1 MKKVLTLATIA
12 ALVFGSCTSEEVINP
27 TVAPEEQAIGFGT
40 FLDRAPQAAQS
51 GLSIKPLGAVLDLP
65 GLKTSG
71 FTALAYNTGGDDW
84 SAYTQPATPNFMDDV
99 PVTWNAG
106 SSVWEYTPI
115 KFWPT
120 HGSGAW
126 GKVSFFGYATVT
138 GASAAGQAGGNPI
151 IGFTAQSAAAAQVDL
166 VADADIDVTKETAAG
181 KVNFAFNH
189 ILSRIGFSAKLAGAY
204 PSATVTVTS
213 LKVYYKNGEVVS
225 KGTYTFSATDNKA
238 AANWSLGSIYFTEVG
253 SGSGD
258 EVTTADVK
266 LTTDKQNINAAD
278 RYLMLIPQSGIAA
291 GDMYVELK
299 YTVATDNA
307 PLSTVTKT
315 VDVPAAPGSGDAWL
329 PGKAYT
335 YNFTVTLDAVNF
347 NSDIDVD
354 TWDDN
359 DAAPAAAL
367 SVSPAALNFAAA
379 GEDKSFNITS
389 NTAWTVSSNETWL
402 TVSPDNGS
410 NNGAVTVTAA
420 ANSGA
425 ERAATITVS
434 GTGVTDQII
443 GVTQEAG
450 SSTGNSS
457 SFSLAWDFS
466 GIDPGVWAADHSP
479 CTISPAITGSVEV
492 VENLTASNFGH
503 YGTNAGRNSWGGD
516 SFTGNTLNNT
526 ATTNVYATVKIK
538 STSKSLSLATLSGNI
553 RHSPT
558 GPTHTAIFYKTG
570 EDAFAPISAIS
581 NGSVTDSF
589 GNPFSV
595 NLSNTAAL
603 QNIQAETVI
612 TVKFVPYG
620 ASNIAGTWYF
630 NSSGTL
636 TTTALKIEGTEQ

>member
-1 MKKVLTLATIA
+1 M
-12 ALVFGSCTSEEVINP
+12 VFGSCSSDEAIDP
-27 TVAPEEQAIGFGT
+27 VAPEEQAISFGT
-40 FLDRAPQAAQS
+40 FLDKAPQVSQLGS
-51 GLSIKPLGAVLDLP
+51 GIKPLGAVLDLP

-71 FTALAYNTGGDDW
+71 FTVLAYNTEGTAW
-84 SAYTQPATPNFMDDV
+84 AAYTKPATPNFMDDQTV
-99 PVTWNAG
+99 LWNTPA
-106 SSVWEYTPI
+106 WEYTPI
-115 KFWPT
+115 TYWPRNNDDT
-120 HGSGAW
+120 W
-126 GKVSFFGYATVT
+126 GKVSFFGYSTVN
-138 GASAAGQAGGNPI
+138 GASADGQAGGNPI

-181 KVNFAFNH
+181 KVNFAFDH

-258 EVTTADVK
+258 EVTTADVE

-379 GEDKSFNITS
+379 GEDKSFTITG
-389 NTAWTVSSNETWL
+389 NTAWTVTSSETWC
-402 TVSPDNGS
+402 TVNTASG
-410 NNGAVTVTAA
+410 NNDATINVTAE

-434 GTGVTDQII
+434 GTGVADQII

-450 SSTGNSS
+450 KSGST
-457 SFSLAWDFS
+457 SFDKVVFTFPTTTANN
-466 GIDPGVWAADHSP
+466 
-479 CTISPAITGSVEV
+479 ITFF
-492 VENLTASNFGH
+492 A
-503 YGTNAGRNSWGGD
+503 
-516 SFTGNTLNNT
+516 
-526 ATTNVYATVKIK
+526 ATT
-538 STSKSLSLATLSGNI
+538 G
-553 RHSPT
+553 
-558 GPTHTAIFYKTG
+558 
-570 EDAFAPISAIS
+570 
-581 NGSVTDSF
+581 
-589 GNPFSV
+589 
-595 NLSNTAAL
+595 
-603 QNIQAETVI
+603 Q
-612 TVKFVPYG
+612 
-620 ASNIAGTWYF
+620 
-630 NSSGTL
+630 GTL
-636 TTTALKIEGTEQ
+636 TTTANSGSFSINSSKYVTTTDWELNKSWNIEIPLSGFTGGALKLSFYAQSSNTGPRDFSVEWSANNSTWSTAASEEKYTLSNSSAGKEITINPTGLSDKLYIRLRVTSTTQASGSGSIGSTGTSRITTSLTVEEGS